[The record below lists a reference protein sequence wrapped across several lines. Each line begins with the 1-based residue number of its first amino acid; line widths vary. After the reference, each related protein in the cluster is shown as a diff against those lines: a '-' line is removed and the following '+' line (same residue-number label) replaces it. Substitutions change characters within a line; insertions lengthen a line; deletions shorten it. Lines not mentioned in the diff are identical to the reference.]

1 MTSLT
6 NHFTHSLRNES
17 ATMQQF
23 SRRVA
28 AFTSGLVDAIA
39 TADTLDPDCSLATSD
54 ENRRGCTITA
64 REGPHSVCVVCEA
77 DMDHEGRPCLRFYD
91 PEGGIY
97 KALLETDEDVLEAQR
112 SVLTTL
118 STVMVWTK
126 TFGARGHDAQ

>member
-6 NHFTHSLRNES
+6 DHFTHAHQSDTV
-17 ATMQQF
+17 TMQQF
-23 SRRVA
+23 SRRVS

-54 ENRRGCTITA
+54 ENKRGCTITA
-64 REGPHSVCVVCEA
+64 REGLHSVSVVCEA

-126 TFGARGHDAQ
+126 TFGAKGDEQ

>member
-1 MTSLT
+1 MTSLAA
-6 NHFTHSLRNES
+6 HFSQAHSDGTV
-17 ATMQQF
+17 AMQHF
-23 SRRVA
+23 RRRID
-28 AFTSGLVDAIA
+28 AFTSGLVDAIYA
-39 TADTLDPDCSLATSD
+39 ADTLDPDCSLSTSD
-54 ENRRGCTITA
+54 ENKRGCTITE
-64 REGPHSVCVVCEA
+64 REGLHSVSVVCEA

-126 TFGARGHDAQ
+126 RHCQVAFV